1 MNQKHT
7 FTKEV
12 KNLPT
17 LINNVGK
24 VIRDILEQLK
34 FCDPPEGPHNGAG
47 STPVAI
53 PPVLPSSQEVLSAS
67 VVGVL
72 VEDPVSIHNVTGV
85 NMAVVETVR
94 HTGTI
99 VHELHHVATK
109 VRLLEDAQPVGATIL
124 VE

>member
-1 MNQKHT
+1 M
-7 FTKEV
+7 
-12 KNLPT
+12 
-17 LINNVGK
+17 IS
-24 VIRDILEQLK
+24 DILEQLK
-34 FCDPPEGPHNGAG
+34 FSDPPEGPDNGTG

-72 VEDPVSIHNVTGV
+72 VEDPVSIHNITGV

-99 VHELHHVATK
+99 IHELHHVAAK
-109 VRLLEDAQPVGATIL
+109 VRLLKDAQPVGASIL